1 MKIDWEKAIGLTA
14 AAAML
19 LPLAACGGS
28 NNAGDAKSGGTEDV
42 TLSVWAPQ
50 EDQDGGNDSWL
61 SQVEANFE
69 KEHPEYKI
77 TWKNDVLSEGDAAT
91 QVQTDPTAAADVYM
105 FASDQLGALMKA
117 QGIG

>member
-42 TLSVWAPQ
+42 TLSV
-50 EDQDGGNDSWL
+50 
-61 SQVEANFE
+61 
-69 KEHPEYKI
+69 
-77 TWKNDVLSEGDAAT
+77 
-91 QVQTDPTAAADVYM
+91 
-105 FASDQLGALMKA
+105 
-117 QGIG
+117 

>member
-69 KEHPEYKI
+69 KETARSTPVPPTVPCHIRASDRK
-77 TWKNDVLSEGDAAT
+77 
-91 QVQTDPTAAADVYM
+91 PTAH
-105 FASDQLGALMKA
+105 
-117 QGIG
+117 

>member
-1 MKIDWEKAIGLTA
+1 MKIDWKKAIGLTA

-28 NNAGDAKSGGTEDV
+28 NNAGDAKSGGIEDV

-77 TWKNDVLSEGDAAT
+77 TWKNDCSPRAT
-91 QVQTDPTAAADVYM
+91 PPPRSRPTRPPPRT
-105 FASDQLGALMKA
+105 STCSPPISSAL
-117 QGIG
+117 